1 MRNLAGIIKSLEEE
15 TRLRIMALL
24 LDAGELCV
32 CDFMAV
38 LQLPQSTVSRHLSL
52 LKNAGWL
59 NDRRVG
65 VWIHYSLAKDLSP
78 IHTTLVAAL
87 RAILIQNK
95 SAGKDRERLSKL
107 SRETGKLS

>member
-1 MRNLAGIIKSLEEE
+1 MKYLAAIVKSLEEE

-24 LDAGELCV
+24 LDTEELCV

-59 NDRRVG
+59 SDRRVG
-65 VWIHYSLAKDLSP
+65 VWIHYSLTKDLSP
-78 IHTTLVAAL
+78 IHKTLVAAL